1 VVSQS
6 TPAGGLALEGDLAT
20 YVLIPGAGGAGSYWH
35 LVAGELRSRGHEAV
49 AVDLPARDDAAG
61 LAEYVDAVVDAIGD
75 RSDVIL
81 VAQSMGGF
89 TAPLVTER
97 ASVAMLVLV
106 NAMIPAP
113 GETPGE
119 WWANTGAPEA
129 KRRKDTSDGRD
140 PDAPFD
146 PIITFFHDVPADVR
160 EEAFKEDPGQSDTP
174 FASPMTLA
182 AWPDVPTRVIVGA
195 DDRLFPADFQ
205 RRVAQERLGITPDER
220 PGGHLI
226 ALSHPTEVAEQL
238 EAYRRALIESPG

>member
-1 VVSQS
+1 L
-6 TPAGGLALEGDLAT
+6 PGALEGDRAT

-35 LVAGELRSRGHEAV
+35 LVADELRSRGHEAV

-61 LAEYVDAVVDAIGD
+61 LPEYADAVVDAIGD

-113 GETPGE
+113 GETAGE

-129 KRRKDTSDGRD
+129 KRRKDASDGRD

-146 PIITFFHDVPADVR
+146 PMITFFHDVSADVR

-182 AWPDVPTRVIVGA
+182 AWPDVPTRVIIGA

-205 RRVAQERLGITPDER
+205 RRIAQDRLGITPDVL

-226 ALSHPTEVAEQL
+226 ALSHPIELAEQL
-238 EAYRRALIESPG
+238 EAYRRVLIERSG

>member
-1 VVSQS
+1 M
-6 TPAGGLALEGDLAT
+6 ACF
-20 YVLIPGAGGAGSYWH
+20 VLIPGAGGTAWYWSRVAPL
-35 LVAGELRSRGHEAV
+35 LVAAGHEAR
-49 AVDLPARDDAAG
+49 AVDLPGDDARVGIIEYAD
-61 LAEYVDAVVDAIGD
+61 LVVRAAEGGDGVV
-75 RSDVIL
+75 L

-97 ASVAMLVLV
+97 ASVAMLVMV
-106 NAMIPAP
+106 NAMIPVP

-119 WWANTGAPEA
+119 WWSNTGSPDA
-129 KRRKDTSDGRD
+129 KRRHDIAEGRD

-146 PIITFFHDVPADVR
+146 AIVTFFHDVPARVR

-205 RRVAQERLGITPDER
+205 RRVAQERLGITPDVL
-220 PGGHLI
+220 PGGHVI
-226 ALSHPTEVAEQL
+226 ALSHPIELTEQL
-238 EAYRRALIESPG
+238 EAYRRALIEPPG

>member
-1 VVSQS
+1 MN
-6 TPAGGLALEGDLAT
+6 AAT
-20 YVLIPGAGGAGSYWH
+20 YVLIPGAGGSASYWR
-35 LVAGELRSRGHEAV
+35 LVADELRSRGHEAV

-61 LAEYVDAVVDAIGD
+61 LPEYADAVVNAIGD

-97 ASVAMLVLV
+97 AAVAMIILV

-119 WWANTGAPEA
+119 WWANTGSPEA
-129 KRRKDTSDGRD
+129 KRRQDIADGRD

-146 PIITFFHDVPADVR
+146 PISTFFHDVPADVR
-160 EEAFKEDPGQSDTP
+160 EVAFTEEPRQSNTP
-174 FASPMTLA
+174 FASTMTLA
-182 AWPDVPTRVIVGA
+182 GWPDVPTRVVIGR
-195 DDRLFPADFQ
+195 DDRFFPADFQ
-205 RRVAQERLGITPDER
+205 RRVAEDRLRITPDEL

-226 ALSHPTEVAEQL
+226 ALSRPIDVADRL
-238 EAYRRALIESPG
+238 EAYGRALTQTPG

>member
-6 TPAGGLALEGDLAT
+6 THAGGLARESDPAT
-20 YVLIPGAGGAGSYWH
+20 YVLIPGAGGTGSYWH
-35 LVAGELRSRGHEAV
+35 LVADELRSRGHEVV
-49 AVDLPARDDAAG
+49 AVDLPAKDDAAG
-61 LAEYVDAVVDAIGD
+61 LPEYADAVVNAISD

-119 WWANTGAPEA
+119 WWANTGSPEA
-129 KRRKDTSDGRD
+129 KRRQDIAEGRD

-160 EEAFKEDPGQSDTP
+160 DEAFKEDPGQSDTP

-182 AWPDVPTRVIVGA
+182 AWPDIPTRVIVGR

-205 RRVAQERLGITPDER
+205 RRVARDRLGITPDEL
-220 PGGHLI
+220 PGGHVI
-226 ALSHPTEVAEQL
+226 ALSHPVELADRL
-238 EAYRRALIESPG
+238 DAYARELRSR

>member
-1 VVSQS
+1 MESES
-6 TPAGGLALEGDLAT
+6 TAAGALAREGDPAT

-35 LVAGELRSRGHEAV
+35 LVAAELRSRGHQVV
-49 AVDLPARDDAAG
+49 AVDLPAKDEAAG
-61 LAEYVDAVVDAIGD
+61 LPEYADAVVDAIGD

-97 ASVAMLVLV
+97 ASVAMLVMV
-106 NAMIPAP
+106 NAMIPVP

-119 WWANTGAPEA
+119 WWSNTGSPDA
-129 KRRKDTSDGRD
+129 KRRHDIAEGRD

-146 PIITFFHDVPADVR
+146 AIVTFFHDVPAHVR

-205 RRVAQERLGITPDER
+205 RRVAQERLGITPDVL
-220 PGGHLI
+220 PGGHVI
-226 ALSHPTEVAEQL
+226 ALSHPIELTEQL
-238 EAYRRALIESPG
+238 EAYRRALIEPPG

>member
-1 VVSQS
+1 MVPRS
-6 TPAGGLALEGDLAT
+6 TAAGALAREGDAAT

-35 LVAGELRSRGHEAV
+35 LVADELRSRGHEAL
-49 AVDLPARDDAAG
+49 AVDLPAKDDAAG
-61 LAEYVDAVVDAIGD
+61 LPEYADAVVSAIGD

-119 WWANTGAPEA
+119 WWANTGSPEA
-129 KRRKDTSDGRD
+129 KRRHDIAEGRD

-160 EEAFKEDPGQSDTP
+160 EEAFNEDPGQSDTP
-174 FASPMTLA
+174 FGSPMTLA

-205 RRVAQERLGITPDER
+205 RRVAQERLGITPDEL
-220 PGGHLI
+220 PGGHVI
-226 ALSHPTEVAEQL
+226 ALSHPVELTEQL

>member
-1 VVSQS
+1 VPES
-6 TPAGGLALEGDLAT
+6 TAAGALALEGDATT

-35 LVAGELRSRGHEAV
+35 LVADELRSRGHETV
-49 AVDLPARDDAAG
+49 AVDLPARDDVAG
-61 LAEYVDAVVDAIGD
+61 LPEYADAVVNAIGD

-119 WWANTGAPEA
+119 WWANTGQPEA
-129 KRRKDTSDGRD
+129 RRRQDTTEGRD

-146 PIITFFHDVPADVR
+146 PISTFFHDVPADVR
-160 EEAFKEDPGQSDTP
+160 DEAFKEDPRQSDTP

-182 AWPDVPTRVIVGA
+182 AWPDVPTRVIIGT
-195 DDRLFPADFQ
+195 DDRFFPADFQ
-205 RRVAQERLGITPDER
+205 RRIAQDRLGITPDEL

-226 ALSHPTEVAEQL
+226 ALSHPVELAERL
-238 EAYRRALIESPG
+238 EAYGHALIEPPG